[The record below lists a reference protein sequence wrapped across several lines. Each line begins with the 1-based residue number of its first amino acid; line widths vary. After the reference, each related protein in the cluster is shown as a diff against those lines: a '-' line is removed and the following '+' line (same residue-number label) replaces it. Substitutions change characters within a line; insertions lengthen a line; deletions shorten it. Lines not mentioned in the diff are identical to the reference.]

1 MARGRV
7 TILDVSREAGVSRST
22 VSLVLRGEGS
32 ISQAT
37 QQRVWDVIERIGYVY
52 HRGAASLRDT
62 ESKILGVIV
71 PDFANSTFGEIA
83 AGIETV
89 SQSRG
94 YVQFMAQ
101 AGDDPD
107 RQAKIISAMG
117 EYGIAGLVVA
127 PAIGTTPDQLR
138 VLDRFDIPMV
148 QVGRRLDEE
157 SLNRVVS
164 DDRTGIQLAVH
175 HLYAHGHRD
184 IAFLGGDE
192 NTVAHRVRAAVFVE
206 TVSGLGLPLSDPP
219 VLTSRPSAAG
229 GLDALHQLHASGRRP
244 TAIVCFND
252 AVALGVYDGLHDAG
266 LEPGVDVSVI
276 GFDDA
281 PEAAHT
287 FPKLTTIS
295 VDPRGLGQTAA
306 SLMIDLIHGDVD
318 APQHITCPVHLVVR
332 DSVRP
337 VTRAGS

>member
-1 MARGRV
+1 MAKGRV

-32 ISQAT
+32 ISAAT
-37 QQRVWDVIERIGYVY
+37 QQRVWDVIQRIGYVY

-62 ESKILGVIV
+62 QSKILGVIV

-83 AGIETV
+83 AGVETV
-89 SQSRG
+89 SQSQG

-107 RQAKIISAMG
+107 RQAKIIAAMG

-138 VLDRFDIPMV
+138 VLDRFGIPVV
-148 QVGRRLDEE
+148 QVGRRLDDET
-157 SLNRVVS
+157 LNRVVS

-192 NTVAHRVRAAVFVE
+192 NTVAHRVRASVFAE
-206 TVSGLGLPLSDPP
+206 TIQGLGLPICDPP
-219 VLTSRPSAAG
+219 AITSKPSAAG
-229 GLDALHQLHASGRRP
+229 GLEALRQLDQSGRRP

-252 AVALGVYDGLHDAG
+252 AVALGVYEGLRDSG
-266 LEPGVDVSVI
+266 REPGVDVSVV

-295 VDPRGLGQTAA
+295 VDPRDLGRHAA
-306 SLMIDLIHGDVD
+306 TLIINLVRGAVT

-337 VTRAGS
+337 VTPPAA